1 MTDQLVGPTVTSIKF
16 GRNEGEK
23 LFNRVHV
30 GFNRV
35 AKWDR
40 IFTGVKRITET
51 IPVYVHT
58 VQRIVIDMIR

>member
-1 MTDQLVGPTVTSIKF
+1 M
-16 GRNEGEK
+16 
-23 LFNRVHV
+23 FNRVHV